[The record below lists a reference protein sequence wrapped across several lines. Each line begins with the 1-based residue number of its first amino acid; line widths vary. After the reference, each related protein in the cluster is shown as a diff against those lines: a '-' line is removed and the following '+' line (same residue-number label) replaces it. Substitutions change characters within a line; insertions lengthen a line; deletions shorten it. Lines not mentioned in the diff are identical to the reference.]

1 MHLSAFFFKQG
12 DEVAFDALAGAAARY
27 ASDPAF
33 SQVAARLAADVAPGF
48 MGVEQ
53 AALVADAIDA
63 LCHACASDTA
73 LGKALDGADGELAA
87 ALRGS
92 SRLKGGV
99 ASIDSMDAAMRRAG
113 AYSRITAE
121 TAKWRDLLAR
131 LETGEVPRRHLTMV
145 TSRSFLDAYYGDMG
159 GTCLSAK
166 PELILRPGTIICRLW
181 DEDERRI
188 RGMCVFVYSAG
199 PARSAGIGKF
209 WYAFAFN
216 PLRSLTRGMGSR
228 ELAILWLGFRAVAE
242 ELSARSGLPVLIP
255 GLGQHG
261 PSVPGAISND
271 GAFATLVANYELAA
285 GSPVVYDASG
295 FSVYYTKAVFT
306 EAAVAIDPRHPE
318 SYRAKAELLKL
329 GALRNP

>member
-1 MHLSAFFFKQG
+1 
-12 DEVAFDALAGAAARY
+12 
-27 ASDPAF
+27 
-33 SQVAARLAADVAPGF
+33 
-48 MGVEQ
+48 
-53 AALVADAIDA
+53 
-63 LCHACASDTA
+63 
-73 LGKALDGADGELAA
+73 
-87 ALRGS
+87 
-92 SRLKGGV
+92 
-99 ASIDSMDAAMRRAG
+99 
-113 AYSRITAE
+113 
-121 TAKWRDLLAR
+121 
-131 LETGEVPRRHLTMV
+131 
-145 TSRSFLDAYYGDMG
+145 
-159 GTCLSAK
+159 
-166 PELILRPGTIICRLW
+166 
-181 DEDERRI
+181 
-188 RGMCVFVYSAG
+188 
-199 PARSAGIGKF
+199 
-209 WYAFAFN
+209 
-216 PLRSLTRGMGSR
+216 MGSR